1 MKFLESQFED
11 YIKENNRTN
20 LHTEIKP
27 LYKDIYKQNNNI
39 IFYGPKGCG
48 KYTQALSYIKHFS
61 PSNLKYSRKMLVDFQ
76 KHNYTVKI
84 SDVNFEIEWICW
96 VITQMLWNSI
106 YYHILDILIS
116 RQNEKNYSLQKFP
129 YNTFRV
135 VGFVLYLH
143 AKYETS

>member
-48 KYTQALSYIKHFS
+48 KIYTGI
-61 PSNLKYSRKMLVDFQ
+61 
-76 KHNYTVKI
+76 I
-84 SDVNFEIEWICW
+84 
-96 VITQMLWNSI
+96 I
-106 YYHILDILIS
+106 Y
-116 RQNEKNYSLQKFP
+116 KAF
-129 YNTFRV
+129 
-135 VGFVLYLH
+135 
-143 AKYETS
+143 